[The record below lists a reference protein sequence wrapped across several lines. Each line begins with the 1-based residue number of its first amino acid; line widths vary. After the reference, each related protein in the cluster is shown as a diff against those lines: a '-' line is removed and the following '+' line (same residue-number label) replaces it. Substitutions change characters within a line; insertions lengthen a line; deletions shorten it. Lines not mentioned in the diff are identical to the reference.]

1 LNNLNTLKAIATG
14 LLDGRKALTDV
25 DLARQTGLTR
35 QSISRAL
42 SGEHNFGVTTL
53 LAIAEANGQKVLIVS
68 REVASAFES
77 SGQLN
82 VQHVATMTEGLQDL

>member
-1 LNNLNTLKAIATG
+1 MNTLKAIAKG
-14 LLDGRKALTDV
+14 LVSGRKPLTDI

-53 LAIAEANGQKVLIVS
+53 LAIAEANGQEVLIVP
-68 REVASAFES
+68 RDVARAFEY

-82 VQHVATMTEGLQDL
+82 IQHVTTMTEGLQDI

>member
-1 LNNLNTLKAIATG
+1 MNTLKAVAKG
-14 LLDGRKALTDV
+14 LVSGRKPLTDT

-53 LAIAEANGQKVLIVS
+53 LAIAEANGQEVLIVP
-68 REVASAFES
+68 RDVARAFEY

-82 VQHVATMTEGLQDL
+82 VQHIATMTEGLQDI

>member
-1 LNNLNTLKAIATG
+1 MNTLKAIAKG
-14 LLDGRKALTDV
+14 LVSGRKPLTDI
-25 DLARQTGLTR
+25 DRARQTGLTR

-53 LAIAEANGQKVLIVS
+53 LAIAEANGQEVLIVP
-68 REVASAFES
+68 RDVARAFEY

-82 VQHVATMTEGLQDL
+82 VQHVATMTEGLQDI

>member
-1 LNNLNTLKAIATG
+1 MNTLKAVAKG
-14 LLDGRKALTDV
+14 LASGRKPLTDI

-42 SGEHNFGVTTL
+42 SGEHNFGVLTL
-53 LAIAEANGQKVLIVS
+53 LAIAEANGQEVLIVS
-68 REVASAFES
+68 RDVARAFEH

-82 VQHVATMTEGLQDL
+82 IQHVTTMTEGLQDI

>member
-1 LNNLNTLKAIATG
+1 MNTLKAIAKG
-14 LLDGRKALTDV
+14 LASGRKPLTDT

-53 LAIAEANGQKVLIVS
+53 LAIAEANGQEVLIVP
-68 REVASAFES
+68 RDVARAFEY

-82 VQHVATMTEGLQDL
+82 IQHVTTMTEGLQDI

>member
-1 LNNLNTLKAIATG
+1 MNTLKAIAKG
-14 LLDGRKALTDV
+14 LVSGRKALTDI

-53 LAIAEANGQKVLIVS
+53 LAIAEANGQEVLIVP
-68 REVASAFES
+68 RDVARAFEY

-82 VQHVATMTEGLQDL
+82 VQHVATMTEGLQDI

>member
-1 LNNLNTLKAIATG
+1 MNTLKAIAKG
-14 LLDGRKALTDV
+14 LASGRKPLTDT

-53 LAIAEANGQKVLIVS
+53 LAIAEANGQEVLIVP
-68 REVASAFES
+68 RDVARAFEY

-82 VQHVATMTEGLQDL
+82 VQHVATMTEGLQDI

>member
-1 LNNLNTLKAIATG
+1 MNTLKAIAKG
-14 LLDGRKALTDV
+14 LVSGRKPLTDS

-53 LAIAEANGQKVLIVS
+53 LAIAEANGQEVLIVP
-68 REVASAFES
+68 RDVARAFEY

-82 VQHVATMTEGLQDL
+82 VQHVATMTEGLQDI